1 MSLFG
6 KPSKAGKGC
15 GAPSNKVVMLETWL
29 RGTLAPALGCDG
41 WKVVR
46 AGLQRC
52 WQTCQALG
60 YWSSRGASIGPG
72 IMFTMAGE
80 PCSKGRAAVQS
91 RGV

>member
-15 GAPSNKVVMLETWL
+15 GAPSNKVVMA
-29 RGTLAPALGCDG
+29 RGTVAPALGRDG

-52 WQTCQALG
+52 WQTCQARG
-60 YWSSRGASIGPG
+60 YWSSRGASIDPG

-80 PCSKGRAAVQS
+80 PCLKGRAAVQR